1 MDIIIMIVF
10 GCFAGLA
17 AGLLGLGGGVIFVP
31 VLAYVFL
38 HQDIGGPFYYM
49 HLAVGTSLAIMIFTS
64 ATSFMENRKKQ
75 RISRYAFKTTIP
87 WVILFCTLGAVVAS
101 FLPSYVLSLFFALL
115 LILMMF
121 KLFRKIIQ
129 PSSKKKFADDV
140 IADDIDIH
148 IKSHSAVL
156 NGVLIG
162 LQGGM
167 LGGGGGVIT
176 VPYLTHKGYPIKIAT
191 GTSSAI
197 TIPITI
203 IGTITYIILG
213 FFDHIHV
220 AYAIGYIYWPALLCM
235 APTSMIFAKLGV
247 KLSSH
252 IPPKTLEIMLLL
264 LMFALTIKM
273 IDLVFAQ

>member
-1 MDIIIMIVF
+1 MIIF

-38 HQDIGGPFYYM
+38 HQGIGGPFYYM
-49 HLAVGTSLAIMIFTS
+49 HFAVGTSLAIMIFTS
-64 ATSFMENRKKQ
+64 ATAFRENKKKH
-75 RISRYAFKTTIP
+75 RINKYAFKRTIP
-87 WVILFCTLGAVVAS
+87 WVVLFCTSGAVVAS
-101 FLPSYVLSLFFALL
+101 FLPSYMLSLFFALL

-121 KLFRKIIQ
+121 KLFKKVIQ
-129 PSSKKKFADDV
+129 PSSKKKFADGV

-148 IKSHSAVL
+148 IKSHSAIF
-156 NGVLIG
+156 NGILIG

-203 IGTITYIILG
+203 IGTIAYIILG

-220 AYAIGYIYWPALLCM
+220 ACALGYLYWPALLCM

-247 KLSSH
+247 KLSSS
-252 IPPKTLEIMLLL
+252 IPPKVLEIMLLL
-264 LMFALTIKM
+264 LMFGITIKM
-273 IDLVFAQ
+273 IDLVFTH

>member
-1 MDIIIMIVF
+1 MDIVIMIVF

-17 AGLLGLGGGVIFVP
+17 AGLLGLGGGIIFVP

-38 HQDIGGPFYYM
+38 HQGIGGPFYYM
-49 HLAVGTSLAIMIFTS
+49 HFAVGTSLAIMIFTS
-64 ATSFMENRKKQ
+64 ATSFRENRKKR
-75 RISRYAFKTTIP
+75 RISKYAFKRTIP
-87 WVILFCTLGAVVAS
+87 WVVLFCTSGAVVAS
-101 FLPSYVLSLFFALL
+101 FLPSYMLSLFFALL

-129 PSSKKKFADDV
+129 RPSKKKFDDV
-140 IADDIDIH
+140 VADDIDIN
-148 IKSHSAVL
+148 IKSHSAVF
-156 NGVLIG
+156 NGMLIG

-176 VPYLTHKGYPIKIAT
+176 VPYLTHKGYPIKIAA

-203 IGTITYIILG
+203 IGTIAYIVLG
-213 FFDHIHV
+213 FFDHLHV
-220 AYAIGYIYWPALLCM
+220 AYTIGYIYWPALLSM

-252 IPPKTLEIMLLL
+252 IPPKVLEIMLLL
-264 LMFALTIKM
+264 LMFGLMIKM
-273 IDLVFAQ
+273 IDLVFMH